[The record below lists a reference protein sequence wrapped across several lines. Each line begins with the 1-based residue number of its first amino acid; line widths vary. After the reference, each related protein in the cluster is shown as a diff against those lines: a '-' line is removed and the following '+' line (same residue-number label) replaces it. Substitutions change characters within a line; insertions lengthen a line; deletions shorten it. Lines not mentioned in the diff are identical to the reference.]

1 MSSRKYTCSKPEYD
15 WLVYGLIGSS
25 KDKCT
30 YHDHIPNQQQK
41 MKEKKKLAVRKKKD
55 GCH

>member
-1 MSSRKYTCSKPEYD
+1 MSSHKYTCSKPEYD

-41 MKEKKKLAVRKKKD
+41 MKEKKKLAIRKKKD